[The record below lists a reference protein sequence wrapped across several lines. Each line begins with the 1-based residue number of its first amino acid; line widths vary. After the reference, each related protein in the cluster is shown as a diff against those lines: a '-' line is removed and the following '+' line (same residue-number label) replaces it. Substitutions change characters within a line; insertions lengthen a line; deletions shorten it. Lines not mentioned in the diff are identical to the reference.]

1 MNTTHRAV
9 RVPSATRLMILIA
22 MVLAAALALAACSTE
37 DAGSD
42 ADKTIAI
49 SFPNYSRTPA
59 LQVEMK
65 AAEAEA
71 ERLGYT
77 LVLDDPGEDLDRQVS
92 TINTWIPQGYAA
104 ILAVALDS
112 TALSG
117 VAKQA
122 TDAGIAWIT
131 YGSTLEHQT
140 GEIDMQQTAGGTT
153 IAQMA
158 ANWFN
163 SERGGSGKVAILTYE
178 EAEWARERR
187 AAIEDTLRQL
197 APGVEIVARQDA
209 LSQTEGLDATST
221 ILQAHP
227 DLNAVLAISEA
238 ASVGAYG
245 ALPDKTSPT
254 MFIGGIDGDKEAL
267 DAIAIPGSAY
277 RGSAALDLQKLGEGM
292 VFTAVNAATGDG
304 DSTYRVSYLPVTA
317 GSPELEQMLAL
328 WG

>member
-1 MNTTHRAV
+1 MTTIPRAPHASV
-9 RVPSATRLMILIA
+9 ATRLMILIA
-22 MVLAAALALAACSTE
+22 MVLATVLALAGCSST

-59 LQVEMK
+59 LQVEME
-65 AAEAEA
+65 AAEDEA
-71 ERLGYT
+71 ERRGYT

-112 TALSG
+112 TALAG

-122 TDAGIAWIT
+122 TEAGTAWIT
-131 YGSTLEHQT
+131 YGSTLENQT
-140 GEIDMQQTAGGTT
+140 GEIDMQQAAGGAT
-153 IAQMA
+153 IAELA
-158 ANWFN
+158 AEWFN
-163 SERGGSGKVAILTYE
+163 TERGGAGKVAILTYE

-187 AAIEDTLRQL
+187 AAIEDTLRQQ

-238 ASVGAYG
+238 ASVGAFG
-245 ALPDKTSPT
+245 ALADKTDPD

-277 RGSAALDLQKLGEGM
+277 RGSAALDLKMLGEGM
-292 VFTAVNAATGDG
+292 VATAVNAATGEG
-304 DSTYRVSYLPVTA
+304 EATYRVSYLPVTA
-317 GSPELEQMLAL
+317 GSSELDQMLAL
-328 WG
+328 WD